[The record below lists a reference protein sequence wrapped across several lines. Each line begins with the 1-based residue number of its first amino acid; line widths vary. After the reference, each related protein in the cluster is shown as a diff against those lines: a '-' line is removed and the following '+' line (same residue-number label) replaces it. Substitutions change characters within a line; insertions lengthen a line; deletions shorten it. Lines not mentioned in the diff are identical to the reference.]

1 MSRIASTL
9 LLALLLVCAQQAAL
23 LHEIGHG
30 TGHGATGPLA
40 LARGASAFASAAA
53 ADRGGT
59 KGEVYCDQCFQFAH
73 VCAAVFS
80 CAPAFVALAAVN
92 ETAFGMQAADLPA
105 EVPQTRS
112 RGPPV
117 VL

>member
-9 LLALLLVCAQQAAL
+9 LLGLLFICAQQAAL

-30 TGHGATGPLA
+30 AGHGGPA
-40 LARGASAFASAAA
+40 SARGAPVFALASAADA
-53 ADRGGT
+53 GGA
-59 KGEVYCDQCFQFAH
+59 KNEAYCDKCFQFAH
-73 VCAAVFS
+73 ICGAGVF
-80 CAPAFVALAAVN
+80 CTPAFVALAPVTESALG
-92 ETAFGMQAADLPA
+92 AQAADLPA
-105 EVPQTRS
+105 EAPQTRS